1 MSPGS
6 EKYEPEIHE
15 PEKRVAEQPPVPVCA
30 APRFAILRRGDQT
43 ALALLLVVALAVL
56 GVRWVR
62 SGGPAGH
69 LVEIDAEPAASPTA
83 RAVRFVVDIN
93 TADLAEL
100 GELPQVGPTLALR
113 LIEHREQNG
122 PFRSVDDLLRVK
134 GIGPKT
140 LAALRPHVRFE

>member
-1 MSPGS
+1 MSAV
-6 EKYEPEIHE
+6 PENHE
-15 PEKRVAEQPPVPVCA
+15 PQDRAAEQPPPVSA
-30 APRFAILRRGDQT
+30 APRFAILRRGDQA

-56 GVRWVR
+56 GVRWIR
-62 SGGPAGH
+62 SGGAAGH
-69 LVEIDAEPAASPTA
+69 LVEIDAVPAAGPKA
-83 RAVRFVVDIN
+83 DAVRFVVDIN

-140 LAALRPHVRFE
+140 LTALRPHIRFE

>member
-1 MSPGS
+1 MSSASENHKAADPVGS
-6 EKYEPEIHE
+6 
-15 PEKRVAEQPPVPVCA
+15 PPRA
-30 APRFAILRRGDQT
+30 LAGARRFTILRRGDQT

-56 GVRWVR
+56 GVHRLG
-62 SGGPAGH
+62 SGGAAGH
-69 LVEIDAEPAASPTA
+69 LVELDARPAASPTP
-83 RAVRFVVDIN
+83 RAVRFVVDVN

-100 GELPQVGPTLALR
+100 GELPQVGPTLARR

-140 LAALRPHVRFE
+140 LAALRPHIRFE